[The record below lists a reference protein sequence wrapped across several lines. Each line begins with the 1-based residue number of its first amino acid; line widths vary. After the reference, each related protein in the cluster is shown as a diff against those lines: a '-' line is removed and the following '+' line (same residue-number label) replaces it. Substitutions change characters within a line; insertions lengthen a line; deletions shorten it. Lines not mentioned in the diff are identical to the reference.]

1 MKHYLCYIMILI
13 ASTCVVGCQDDKEEL
28 MPTVVEKPI
37 WELDLKEDDPEPK
50 WEEEVPASGVFQF
63 SMTGTI
69 RLSEFLEAYAD
80 DSDEISAFI
89 GNECR
94 GMVRSQVYEGERL
107 FFLYIR
113 GNASETQKVTL
124 KYYSAKNKKL
134 YVCNELFEFEQ
145 NGSYGKLSEPIV
157 PPFEEAGKYP
167 EVMTVTVALNVQLPF
182 EPRFS
187 DQLAAIV
194 GDECRGVGSP
204 LEVDGKQLFQFDIRG
219 KKGEAAPVYFLYYSQ
234 QASGIYKAD
243 ETFLFTN
250 KGVLG
255 TKENP
260 FILSWQPVINQ

>member
-1 MKHYLCYIMILI
+1 
-13 ASTCVVGCQDDKEEL
+13 
-28 MPTVVEKPI
+28 
-37 WELDLKEDDPEPK
+37 
-50 WEEEVPASGVFQF
+50 
-63 SMTGTI
+63 
-69 RLSEFLEAYAD
+69 
-80 DSDEISAFI
+80 
-89 GNECR
+89 
-94 GMVRSQVYEGERL
+94 MVRSQVYEGERL

-219 KKGEAAPVYFLYYSQ
+219 KKGETAPVYFLYYSQ